1 MISNTP
7 NAIPQA
13 KALTKLPVGAP
24 KHVIARVVP
33 AAHMAAPITPPKQ
46 PPRKA
51 PRLMP
56 SSRPATHAEP
66 TVSTAAQT
74 SGSAATKFGATSKAR
89 PPMKRSQDVQPQPSS
104 PVHPCPPAS
113 PPPSAAETVPVAV
126 IPIPDDVRGPSGTLR
141 AVLSMVEKLL
151 VQAEDAEASAV
162 NTGEWCAEGST
173 PNKQRTLVEELLI
186 QAKEAEGDAVNA
198 GECGA
203 KESVPGKRRT
213 SPMLSKADRAE
224 RVALIRMPPGI
235 QGRAAAFRDAISV
248 LTDLIVEAEVR
259 NPVQRR

>member
-7 NAIPQA
+7 NANPQA

-24 KHVIARVVP
+24 KQVIARVVP

-66 TVSTAAQT
+66 QQ
-74 SGSAATKFGATSKAR
+74 SA
-89 PPMKRSQDVQPQPSS
+89 

-113 PPPSAAETVPVAV
+113 PPPSAAET
-126 IPIPDDVRGPSGTLR
+126 LR
-141 AVLSMVEKLL
+141 AVLSTVEKLL

-162 NTGEWCAEGST
+162 NTGEWCADGST
-173 PNKQRTLVEELLI
+173 PNKQRTLMEELLI
-186 QAKEAEGDAVNA
+186 QAKEAEGHAVNA

-224 RVALIRMPPGI
+224 RVALIRMPAGI

-248 LTDLIVEAEVR
+248 LTDLIVEAEVT

>member
-7 NAIPQA
+7 NANPQA

-89 PPMKRSQDVQPQPSS
+89 RPMKRSQDVHPQPSS

-113 PPPSAAETVPVAV
+113 PPPSAAETIPVEV
-126 IPIPDDVRGPSGTLR
+126 IPIPDDVRGRSETLR

-151 VQAEDAEASAV
+151 V
-162 NTGEWCAEGST
+162 
-173 PNKQRTLVEELLI
+173 
-186 QAKEAEGDAVNA
+186 EAEGDAVNA

-224 RVALIRMPPGI
+224 RVALIHMPQGI
-235 QGRAAAFRDAISV
+235 EGRAAAFRDAISV
-248 LTDLIVEAEVR
+248 LTDLIVEAEMM
-259 NPVQRR
+259 

>member
-1 MISNTP
+1 MNSIASNA
-7 NAIPQA
+7 NPQS

-33 AAHMAAPITPPKQ
+33 ATHMAAPITPPKQ

-56 SSRPATHAEP
+56 SSRPATQTEP

-74 SGSAATKFGATSKAR
+74 SGSAATKFGATTKA
-89 PPMKRSQDVQPQPSS
+89 PPPLKRSQDVQPQPRS
-104 PVHPCPPAS
+104 PLLPCPPAS

-141 AVLSMVEKLL
+141 AVLSTVEKLL

-162 NTGEWCAEGST
+162 NAGEWCAEEST

-186 QAKEAEGDAVNA
+186 QAKAAEGDAVNA

-213 SPMLSKADRAE
+213 SPMHPES
-224 RVALIRMPPGI
+224 G
-235 QGRAAAFRDAISV
+235 
-248 LTDLIVEAEVR
+248 
-259 NPVQRR
+259 